1 MSKQNKLVAKLR
13 QQEIANKRRPLQES
27 GALKSQ
33 WGTMT
38 AESKLL
44 ERGHFLKTGDR
55 ARLDF
60 VREEVRK
67 QKAKNNAD
75 KGQVIITIKR

>member
-1 MSKQNKLVAKLR
+1 MSKQNKLIAKLR
-13 QQEIANKRRPLQES
+13 QQEIANKRRPLQDS

-44 ERGHFLKTGDR
+44 QRGHFLKTGDR
-55 ARLDF
+55 ARLDY
-60 VREEVRK
+60 VREQVRK
-67 QKAKNNAD
+67 EKASQKEMKAVLVK
-75 KGQVIITIKR
+75 K